1 MILELT
7 KEQLDL
13 LRREARKSQPIEA
26 CALLF
31 GKIIKGK
38 ATVTRII
45 TAPNILK
52 STVRF
57 EIDPKIVYAAFEQA
71 DREGLEFIGLFHS
84 HPAPPSPSAID
95 LKYMQLWG
103 DAIWLILSSIDGSM
117 SAFQM
122 VNREIREIPIKTQPP
137 IKTDKS

>member
-1 MILELT
+1 MEPESMILQLT
-7 KEQLDL
+7 KEQIRL
-13 LRREARKSQPIEA
+13 LRKEARKSQPIEA

-31 GKIIKGK
+31 GKIIKRK
-38 ATVTRII
+38 AVVTRII

-95 LKYMQLWG
+95 LKYMRLWG
-103 DAIWLILSSIDGSM
+103 DAVWLILSSIDGSV

-122 VNREIREIPIKTQPP
+122 VDSEIREIPIKT
-137 IKTDKS
+137 